1 MNRKTLIVTNS
12 SLPHIEESES
22 FRKAIQDDGFD
33 AEIFLTDD
41 GNHVTRQLGFQKV
54 LQLINFKRIRL
65 LFSMIFSGSISSIL
79 LTAPIPVFLLLVP
92 FLKLKKV
99 KIIYTF
105 HEPYMPERAGIYYRL
120 TNMYH
125 SLLIPQVNYL
135 LFYSENALA
144 LHRASKRRDI
154 APCHIVPLY
163 KYREVLDKLT
173 NFQIQQRKYIS
184 FVGNLGSNKGL
195 SKFFDIA
202 EKLPTKLFLLAGSG
216 NLSDYENRIKELDN
230 LVVVNRYL
238 TEAEYFSYIDQSSY
252 VILPYSSASQSGVLL
267 DVMCRGGIAVC
278 SDIDAFSEIV
288 TDKKTGLIINYD
300 SFCEDFLKKVI
311 TLGPPEQ
318 FKISNAALEL
328 YNFQFS
334 ERAFFDAVKNLNI
347 LW

>member
-1 MNRKTLIVTNS
+1 MQRKSLIITNG

-22 FRKAIQDDGFD
+22 FKKAIQDDGFD
-33 AEIFLTDD
+33 AEIFLVDK
-41 GNHVTRQLGFQKV
+41 GHHVTRQFGFQKI
-54 LQLINFKRIRL
+54 LQLMNFKRIWL
-65 LFSMIFSGSISSIL
+65 LVSMILSGSISSVL
-79 LTAPIPVFLLLVP
+79 LTAPIPVFLLLIP

-99 KIIYTF
+99 KVIYTF

-125 SLLIPQVNYL
+125 SLLIPQVNDL

-144 LHRASKRRDI
+144 LYRASKRGDVTS
-154 APCHIVPLY
+154 CHVVPLY
-163 KYREVLDKLT
+163 KYREVLDQLT
-173 NFQIQQRKYIS
+173 QFQQRKYIS
-184 FVGNLGSNKGL
+184 FVGNLGSNKDL

-216 NLSDYENRIKELDN
+216 NLTDYESRIKELDN
-230 LVVVNRYL
+230 IVVVNRYL
-238 TEAEYFSYIDQSSY
+238 TEAEYFSYLDQSSY

-278 SDIDAFSEIV
+278 TDIAAFSEIV
-288 TDKKTGLIINYD
+288 TDMKTGLIINYD
-300 SFCEDFLKKVI
+300 SFCEDFLKKVA

-318 FKISNAALEL
+318 LKISNAALKL

-334 ERAFFDAVKNLNI
+334 ERAFFDAVKSLNVT
-347 LW
+347 W